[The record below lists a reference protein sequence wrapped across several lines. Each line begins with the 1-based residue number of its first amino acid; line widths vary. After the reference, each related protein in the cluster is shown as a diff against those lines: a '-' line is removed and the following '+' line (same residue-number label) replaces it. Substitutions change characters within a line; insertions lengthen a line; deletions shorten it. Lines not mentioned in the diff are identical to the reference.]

1 MIKPAWMLMCMYFIR
16 VDGLFISSAI
26 TVVQFGISCKPH
38 FAITNVCCNASYVQ
52 HAYRRQIGMKRKP
65 RTPRAPPPG
74 ATRNAKIAGSPRVKN
89 ITKNRAPSWA
99 TNMNRNNRNAG
110 MIASSEDVDQA
121 KLEAFEK
128 NHAKN
133 RSNSGMKF
141 SRRGSMWKNANKGW
155 NTTALKDIDPSIEQ
169 NSKILKSKPKWG
181 SYSTRGVCNY
191 VSPRGPPGSLG
202 KPPRPFTPCWA
213 YTLPQHQEP
222 STLEKLKAK
231 RKAMNE
237 TIGIDFD
244 GKLNFPTSTIPVPL
258 CSKGANFLFLT
269 FKLHIN

>member
-1 MIKPAWMLMCMYFIR
+1 
-16 VDGLFISSAI
+16 
-26 TVVQFGISCKPH
+26 
-38 FAITNVCCNASYVQ
+38 
-52 HAYRRQIGMKRKP
+52 
-65 RTPRAPPPG
+65 
-74 ATRNAKIAGSPRVKN
+74 
-89 ITKNRAPSWA
+89 
-99 TNMNRNNRNAG
+99 

-213 YTLPQHQEP
+213 YDHVHVDPPSSGYTRLVFHVDAHEFEIYRPPSHNMHAHQICHRHP
-222 STLEKLKAK
+222 ARQGCIYQLSP
-231 RKAMNE
+231 RGHMQ
-237 TIGIDFD
+237 
-244 GKLNFPTSTIPVPL
+244 P
-258 CSKGANFLFLT
+258 
-269 FKLHIN
+269 

>member
-1 MIKPAWMLMCMYFIR
+1 MCMYFIR

-202 KPPRPFTPCWA
+202 KPHLKCISRCLKISKVNVMQGLLQLRLTCSLQSIRNLFMPI
-213 YTLPQHQEP
+213 P
-222 STLEKLKAK
+222 SSSIRRCFAILC
-231 RKAMNE
+231 NHI
-237 TIGIDFD
+237 IG
-244 GKLNFPTSTIPVPL
+244 PT
-258 CSKGANFLFLT
+258 CF
-269 FKLHIN
+269 